1 MTVSMTSTAGID
13 YAAQGWNAPEFR
25 GLGAGGCTRNSELKM
40 LGNLEFIS
48 VFSGLETCLPEVSM
62 NFPHD
67 LLVAT
72 QVRGV

>member
-1 MTVSMTSTAGID
+1 MTSTAGID

-25 GLGAGGCTRNSELKM
+25 GLGAGGCTRNSELKNVV
-40 LGNLEFIS
+40 GNLEFIS
-48 VFSGLETCLPEVSM
+48 VFSGLETRLPEASM